1 MVLAAERTDV
11 VAVTLDAVGR
21 DAVPPIA
28 KSPISRCDPFPPVVL
43 NDEGLGIGAGGG
55 VMPTFTAE
63 DAKGGGLTRKGPRVV
78 RGVWTEAGRTTVGGG
93 PGRVSD
99 GLGSD
104 LTSKVQALYGH
115 KEVVLQCLRK
125 DTMFREGR
133 ADSNVILE
141 INRPHCDDSGVVTQ

>member
-63 DAKGGGLTRKGPRVV
+63 DTKGGGLLGKARERSAGYGRKRDVPLL
-78 RGVWTEAGRTTVGGG
+78 EEDPVG
-93 PGRVSD
+93 
-99 GLGSD
+99 
-104 LTSKVQALYGH
+104 
-115 KEVVLQCLRK
+115 
-125 DTMFREGR
+125 
-133 ADSNVILE
+133 
-141 INRPHCDDSGVVTQ
+141 